1 MLRHDGKVW
10 VDGTEYERYIVKDL
24 VLDLESG
31 HISMVVHY
39 FDQDENRTYIKK
51 HTFVEKSEEI
61 DVNEMIKKTHRLHK

>member
-1 MLRHDGKVW
+1 MLESNRKVW